1 MNLYE
6 LQSIKDIN
14 LRNLESKELRKIRL
28 AMSRY
33 FDGES
38 SKRYIVRKGD
48 RVHVCEDI
56 SGFLYYKYRDEP
68 IYSFE
73 FYEITQ

>member
-14 LRNLESKELRKIRL
+14 LRNLESKELRKIGL
-28 AMSRY
+28 AAARY
-33 FDGES
+33 RDGKS

-48 RVHVCEDI
+48 CVHVCEDI

-68 IYSFE
+68 AYSFE
-73 FYEITQ
+73 FYDLAQ